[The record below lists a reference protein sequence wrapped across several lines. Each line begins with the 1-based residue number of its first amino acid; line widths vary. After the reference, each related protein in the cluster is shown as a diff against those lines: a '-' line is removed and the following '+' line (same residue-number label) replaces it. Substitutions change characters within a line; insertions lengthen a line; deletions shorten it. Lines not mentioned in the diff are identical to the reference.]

1 MGQGQAPQPEGP
13 GPSPEVMLP
22 TCSLSGLCS
31 STLLILLLES
41 RSNFPQALILL
52 ILSLTSPWYVFYL
65 LF

>member
-1 MGQGQAPQPEGP
+1 MGQGQAPQPKGP

-22 TCSLSGLCS
+22 TCSLSGLFS

-41 RSNFPQALILL
+41 RSNFPQTLILL